1 MPKFVENEN
10 LGLPFSPRF
19 VVTNIT
25 PLAARE
31 PYTAADASFK
41 TEIFSISS
49 ILMASNASLSTWI
62 PSTTYNTGAS
72 FQDDFPRI
80 NTDAPCPGNPFAA
93 IEITPGSRPA
103 NKVEVLLAWVSTISF
118 EEIVATDPVRF
129 TFFCVP

>member
-1 MPKFVENEN
+1 MEIPKFVEKEN

-49 ILMASNASLSTWI
+49 ILIASKASLST
-62 PSTTYNTGAS
+62 
-72 FQDDFPRI
+72 
-80 NTDAPCPGNPFAA
+80 
-93 IEITPGSRPA
+93 
-103 NKVEVLLAWVSTISF
+103 
-118 EEIVATDPVRF
+118 
-129 TFFCVP
+129 